1 MSMNDRNIIEVGG
14 KRYKAVDGGCDGCA
28 FQNKAHDD
36 RLVDNWWEHGYIGQP
51 DACGVCIDRN
61 IFVAVDEGV

>member
-1 MSMNDRNIIEVGG
+1 MNDRKIIEVGG
-14 KRYKAVDGGCDGCA
+14 KRYKAVDRGCDGCA